1 MSDET
6 KNDLPVESEDTV
18 NTVID
23 TAVDLVLDETVP
35 APVRKAFSAACKRLG
50 TALVEKAAGRFERQ
64 SAEKWAETNAR
75 IKIIEEEGEQIRQKI
90 KVDPQ
95 FPQRASYTFAKQIL
109 REQSNRES
117 ILGITT
123 DILNEKVYDN
133 PTNQQPDNEPER
145 PTSEDWFNI
154 FDKEASQKSSED
166 MQTRFAKLLAG
177 EIEKPGSHSIKA
189 VKTLGDMDQKVANLF
204 NTFCSLCI
212 VKLEDSIAFQNSLSN
227 FKPECLL

>member
-1 MSDET
+1 MSDDT
-6 KNDLPVESEDTV
+6 RNDLPVETEDMVDTAIDTV
-18 NTVID
+18 
-23 TAVDLVLDETVP
+23 VDFALNQSVP
-35 APVRKAFSAACKRLG
+35 LPVRKAFGAACKRLG
-50 TALVEKAAGRFERQ
+50 AALVEKAAGRFERQ

-75 IKIIEEEGEQIRQKI
+75 IKIIEEAGEQIRQQI

-123 DILNEKVYDN
+123 NILNEKVYDN
-133 PTNQQPDNEPER
+133 PTNQQPDSEPER
-145 PTSEDWFNI
+145 PIGEDWFNI

-166 MQTRFAKLLAG
+166 MQRRFAQVLAG
-177 EIEKPGSHSIKA
+177 EIEKPGSYSIKA
-189 VKTLGDMDQKVANLF
+189 IKILSDMDQRVAMLF

-212 VKLEDSIAFQNSLSN
+212 VNLDNPHLFLKSPAN
-227 FKPECLL
+227 FF